1 MKIWVAKLGNLL
13 YGWDF
18 LYRALYSTYKRISD
32 TEERKLLSD
41 IAVPGMTV
49 VDVGAN
55 IGIYTAYF
63 SKLVGPSGRVIAFE
77 PEPKNYNRL
86 CAYVQGLENVEP
98 VEAAVVAQSGD
109 IELFVSDA
117 LNVDHQTYDSG
128 ENRSRI
134 GVHAVAL
141 DDYFPRGSRIDLIKI
156 DVQGAEAAVLQG
168 AERLLGENRDVR
180 LILEYWPYGLKR
192 AGAPPVRFLERLRE
206 MGFEFRVVDSS
217 SGKNVETLG
226 DRPDDYVNLYAWRG
240 SVTV

>member
-13 YGWDF
+13 YGWEF

-32 TEERKLLSD
+32 AEERKLLSD
-41 IAVPGMTV
+41 IVVPGMTV

-55 IGIYTAYF
+55 IGIYTAYL
-63 SKLVGPSGRVIAFE
+63 SKLVGSRGRVIAFE
-77 PEPKNYNRL
+77 PEPKNYRRL
-86 CAYVQGLENVEP
+86 CAYVHGLENVEP

-109 IELFVSDA
+109 IELFVSNA

-134 GVHAVAL
+134 RVRGVAL
-141 DDYFPRGSRIDLIKI
+141 DDYFPRGSRIDLIKM

-168 AERLLGENRDVR
+168 AERLLGENPDVR

-192 AGAPPVRFLERLRE
+192 AGAPPARFLEWLRE
-206 MGFEFRVVDSS
+206 MGFEFRAVGSS
-217 SGKNVETLG
+217 SGKNVETIG
-226 DRPDDYVNLYAWRG
+226 DSPDDYVNLYASRG